1 MKEKTFIKIDS
12 CEKIVSDDFVTR
24 VPCSERETGRAYYH
38 AKDNLVVGGEN
49 FLQFT
54 DAKNKVFRC
63 IMVVSRTKNEEE
75 SADKLYASTRPKG
88 GARRHKKKDIAVISE

>member
-1 MKEKTFIKIDS
+1 MKEKTFIKIDY
-12 CEKIVSDDFVTR
+12 CVKIMSDDFMTR
-24 VPCSERETGRAYYH
+24 VPCSEKETGRAYYH

-63 IMVVSRTKNEEE
+63 IMAVSRTKNEEE
-75 SADKLYASTRPKG
+75 SADKLYVSTRPKG
-88 GARRHKKKDIAVISE
+88 GPRCHKKKDITVIGE